1 MVVGTTDIAI
11 TVFVLAISL
20 GLYGFPMLLILAGKH
35 LFQNPFWDVLAKRVF
50 FILGTYSM
58 IFNISIMYQI
68 VDTAVLPVK
77 QQLSLY
83 IWLFGMLGW
92 LLILYLVVR
101 TLIDA
106 VLFIRINQRMK
117 RQELEL

>member
-1 MVVGTTDIAI
+1 MVVGTADVAVTI
-11 TVFVLAISL
+11 FCLAISL
-20 GLYGFPMLLILAGKH
+20 GLYSFPMLLILSGKC
-35 LFQNPFWDVLAKRVF
+35 LFHNPLWDVLAKRVF

-58 IFNISIMYQI
+58 IFNISVVYQI
-68 VDTAVLPVK
+68 VETAALPVK
-77 QQLSLY
+77 QQLALY

-101 TLIDA
+101 TLFDSI
-106 VLFIRINQRMK
+106 LFIRTNQKMK

>member
-1 MVVGTTDIAI
+1 MVVGTADVAVVI
-11 TVFVLAISL
+11 FCLSISL
-20 GLYGFPMLLILAGKH
+20 GLYGFPMLLILAGKN
-35 LFQNPFWDVLAKRVF
+35 LFQNALWDVLAKRVF

-58 IFNISIMYQI
+58 IFNISILYQI
-68 VDTAVLPVK
+68 VDTAVLPIK
-77 QQLSLY
+77 SALSLY

-101 TLIDA
+101 TLIDTI
-106 VLFIRINQRMK
+106 LFIRLNQKMK